1 MSKVIDF
8 KEPQKHSRSRRYRL
22 GHHPCSC
29 VTDAR
34 VESIQLHH
42 QRRLAVSAVLSSGE
56 ENQYG
61 HRLSCSPLAEIQRHD
76 INLAELPSPSL
87 TPESVPPKGRV
98 YRKEQTPRTHGLGH
112 ALTDKSK

>member
-34 VESIQLHH
+34 VESIDNYTTRGVQQSALY
-42 QRRLAVSAVLSSGE
+42 LA
-56 ENQYG
+56 
-61 HRLSCSPLAEIQRHD
+61 
-76 INLAELPSPSL
+76 
-87 TPESVPPKGRV
+87 
-98 YRKEQTPRTHGLGH
+98 LG
-112 ALTDKSK
+112 KKISMGIG